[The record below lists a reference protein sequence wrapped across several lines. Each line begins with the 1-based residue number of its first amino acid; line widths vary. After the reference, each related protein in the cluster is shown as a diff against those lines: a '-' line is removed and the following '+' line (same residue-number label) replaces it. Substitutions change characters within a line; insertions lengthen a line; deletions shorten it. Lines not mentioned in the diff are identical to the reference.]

1 MRTELKDGEQV
12 VLEIRKHW
20 FVLVSSMVFLL
31 AAITA
36 VFFVLYKGTDGF
48 NIALV
53 VLALAVFNFIY
64 RFYDRNLNIWAVTN
78 MRVIDEW
85 GVFSH
90 NAKESPLDKIHNV
103 SYEQSLA
110 GRIFGFGDVKIQT
123 AAEQGATVNRFVM
136 SPKMLKNTI
145 VECQDSYKELLV
157 NQEAEKMFSAIK
169 SHDSAAASQDGT
181 KECPYCAEIIKA
193 KAKICRFCG
202 RELDP
207 EAEEVD

>member
-1 MRTELKDGEQV
+1 VRTALKDGEQV
-12 VLEIRKHW
+12 VLEIKKHW

-31 AAITA
+31 AAVTA
-36 VFFVLYKGTDGF
+36 VSYVLYKGTDGF
-48 NIALV
+48 ILVLV

-110 GRIFGFGDVKIQT
+110 GRIFDFGDVKIQT

-157 NQEAEKMFSAIK
+157 KQEAEKMISAIK
-169 SHDSAAASQDGT
+169 SYDSAAVTQDDT
-181 KECPYCAEIIKA
+181 KECPYCAETIKA
-193 KAKICRFCG
+193 KAKVCRFCN
-202 RELDP
+202 RELKP